1 MKANQ
6 GQSSYSPTSSSHSSR
21 RHQPKRTYRN
31 QVLEVATQLGVNLLL
46 GGFAAVSLIHLIPYQ
61 LKQQAK
67 LQALETEAKD
77 AQSRVDHLQAQ
88 YQNSLN
94 PQTVSQ
100 IVEQQ
105 NNLIRTNQ
113 RKVVWVEPKPNSA
126 SSQQ

>member
-6 GQSSYSPTSSSHSSR
+6 GQSLHSPTSSSHPPR
-21 RHQPKRTYRN
+21 RYQPKRTYRT
-31 QVLEVATQLGVNLLL
+31 QVLEVTTQLGVNLVL

-67 LQALETEAKD
+67 LQTLQAEVKS
-77 AQSRVDHLQAQ
+77 AQSRVDLLQAQ

-113 RKVVWVEPKPNSA
+113 RKIVWVEPKPSSA
-126 SSQQ
+126 SAEQ

>member
-6 GQSSYSPTSSSHSSR
+6 GQSLHSLNSSPHHLR
-21 RHQPKRTYRN
+21 RHQPKRTYRP
-31 QVLEVATQLGVNLLL
+31 QVLEVAAQLGVNLVL

-61 LKQQAK
+61 FKQQAK
-67 LQALETEAKD
+67 LQTLQAEVKST
-77 AQSRVDHLQAQ
+77 QSRVERLQAQ
-88 YQNSLN
+88 YQSSLN

-113 RKVVWVEPKPNSA
+113 RKVVWVEPKPVSER
-126 SSQQ
+126 